1 MLSTK
6 RSAATTLGH
15 YEVNQVIKA
24 EAPAGCEGSDWYRY
38 EIKGE
43 RNSITGYARG
53 SLRKVT
59 KYAQEQ
65 AVNLNARSGGQGVSP
80 WAPRKR

>member
-1 MLSTK
+1 MPSAKTST
-6 RSAATTLGH
+6 AATLGQ
-15 YEVNQVIKA
+15 YEVEQVIKTT
-24 EAPAGCEGSDWYRY
+24 APAGCDGDDWYRY
-38 EIKGE
+38 DIKGE